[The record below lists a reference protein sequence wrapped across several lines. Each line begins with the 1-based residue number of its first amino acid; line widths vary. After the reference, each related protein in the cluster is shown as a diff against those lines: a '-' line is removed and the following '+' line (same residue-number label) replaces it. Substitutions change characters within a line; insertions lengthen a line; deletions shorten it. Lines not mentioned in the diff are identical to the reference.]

1 MATPL
6 EGIDVIPNA
15 IANALAPLYDSIV
28 GGEKEVPWEYR
39 FGEPGYRENLGGY
52 YPAAPP
58 LDVTNPYTETYRS
71 DILPRTSEDFTKVI
85 TGPSGKYIQGY
96 DVGAGPFAQVEQE
109 LLARQDERQRQVD
122 SNTPTSYM
130 TGATVKRYDGGLKE
144 TIHAPRIDFYPDNRT
159 VFSGGV
165 RQIIEPSFADQV
177 EAERRGIQFKDAA
190 QDTARAEWD
199 MVNDDVGPIE
209 PQENY
214 IVDMAVDD
222 LAATQNLQKQ
232 YPDAAWDLL
241 QHYVR
246 SKGLTE
252 KYSPNMAKTLGLA
265 QEAWNIPMP
274 GQGGFSVDDLLAN
287 EAALQG
293 LTPEEAYAAGAFSHT
308 EEKGWKGR
316 GQGIVSEAIKKAEAA
331 GMDVP
336 WTWNVYNRGTDWNV
350 LDEVS
355 ELYEKASGGVSGAA
369 EKLQDRIRE
378 TGIDFGEL
386 GRKAMDFFIPPADAI
401 PAPVEEA
408 GIRRP
413 ISPYAVSTGI
423 GTDIVEPSPFISSPE
438 VGDEE
443 EEVSEERVKVIKKKP
458 KEKRTSVEEQ
468 VVVASEVKKALDNA
482 SKGKKVKNELKA
494 IVELAKV
501 DPTIVKRYT
510 TPGSQALQDITAQ
523 VDSFSFMPTIQKK
536 KKTVD
541 PWAFEDRRGG
551 RR

>member
-1 MATPL
+1 MANEYSTLIDPVRSPDNIVHQGYTSEALERALRGEVEFGPPNMRDYGEHNVFHIQNLLETAANPGPWDTLKANLTVPGTETRIFPTAEDQLNMARMSLAMPGTPEYGKATIEQQSAKQL
-6 EGIDVIPNA
+6 LPVLRGMANQPAETTSSFFSYPGSAQAANIDRISDQP
-15 IANALAPLYDSIV
+15 IDD
-28 GGEKEVPWEYR
+28 WELR
-39 FGEPGYRENLGGY
+39 FGG
-52 YPAAPP
+52 
-58 LDVTNPYTETYRS
+58 
-71 DILPRTSEDFTKVI
+71 
-85 TGPSGKYIQGY
+85 
-96 DVGAGPFAQVEQE
+96 
-109 LLARQDERQRQVD
+109 
-122 SNTPTSYM
+122 
-130 TGATVKRYDGGLKE
+130 
-144 TIHAPRIDFYPDNRT
+144 
-159 VFSGGV
+159 
-165 RQIIEPSFADQV
+165 
-177 EAERRGIQFKDAA
+177 DA
-190 QDTARAEWD
+190 
-199 MVNDDVGPIE
+199 GPIE
-209 PQENY
+209 PQGNY

-423 GTDIVEPSPFISSPE
+423 GTDIVESSPFISSPV